1 MALEKGL
8 IPAIALEGT
17 GQRADTSHGFRER
30 ADTIHG
36 TKEHWTKG

>member
-8 IPAIALEGT
+8 IPALALEGI
-17 GQRADTSHGFRER
+17 GQRADTSHGIGER

-36 TKEHWTKG
+36 TKEHWRKG